1 MGSGAW
7 KVCSHHSRQRCLATI
22 RGEVESIMYV
32 RKGMEDGLNTRLQ
45 KQACEPLKVLE
56 QEDDM
61 FKAAF

>member
-1 MGSGAW
+1 M
-7 KVCSHHSRQRCLATI
+7 CSHHSRQRCLATI
-22 RGEVESIMYV
+22 WGEVESIMYV